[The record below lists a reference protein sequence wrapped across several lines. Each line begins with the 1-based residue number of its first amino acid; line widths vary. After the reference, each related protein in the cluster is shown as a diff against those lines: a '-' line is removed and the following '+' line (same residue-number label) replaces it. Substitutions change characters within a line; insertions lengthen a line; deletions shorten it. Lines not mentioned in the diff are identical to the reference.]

1 METLLTALFFP
12 IVVGVATDRICK
24 WLDWKKEQ
32 PKPMMHGRRHKSLTH
47 IIAYKHIKCKKKPQN
62 ALCCQ
67 SVSKGTCRGIT
78 SK

>member
-32 PKPMMHGRRHKSLTH
+32 PKPRRFS
-47 IIAYKHIKCKKKPQN
+47 N
-62 ALCCQ
+62 
-67 SVSKGTCRGIT
+67 R
-78 SK
+78 